1 MGCWFFFLF
10 LFFSIILASDAV
22 KKKKKAQLQTEV
34 HKLQEKKQAWA
45 NSSQLRH
52 SFPFQ
57 QLH

>member
-22 KKKKKAQLQTEV
+22 KKSTVQLQTEV